1 MPTKEELK
9 ASVCREIDARRED
22 IINVAETILRNPEPG
37 FKEFKTSA
45 LVDRKFTELGIPHQ
59 TGIAITGVKGVMSG
73 GAGAGPTVGV
83 MGELDSLIIP
93 EHPFADKMTGA
104 AHVCGH
110 NCQIAMMYGAAAAIT
125 KTGVLSS
132 LAGKVAF
139 IAVPAE
145 EGIEMS
151 WRDDMRKQGKLH
163 YLGGKPEFIKVGGFD
178 DVDMVMMTHTS
189 SELGEKK
196 IASTESFNGFIAK
209 RVQFIGKAA
218 HAGSAPHRGINA
230 LNAAMI
236 ALNAINAQRETF
248 QDNDTVRVHFIMTK
262 GGDVVNA
269 VPADVRLEGRAR
281 AKNATAML
289 DAAAKIDRS
298 LKAGAMAVGAKVKI
312 TTIPGY
318 MPLVT
323 YSELWNVL
331 KPNAEAIVGA
341 EYIGATGHRTGSSD
355 IGDVSQ
361 IMPAIHPNSGGFAG
375 TGHGADYLVKDYE
388 IAVINP
394 AKIMAMTVIDL
405 LYDNAAKANE
415 VLAKQK
421 PPMTKEQYLKSLDS
435 LLKEEEFQG

>member
-1 MPTKEELK
+1 MPTREELK
-9 ASVCREIDARRED
+9 AKVCQEIDDRRDE
-22 IINVAETILRNPEPG
+22 IINIAETILRHPEPG
-37 FKEFKTSA
+37 FKEFKTAA
-45 LVDRKFTELGIPHQ
+45 LVDRKMTELGIPHE
-59 TGIAITGVKGVMSG
+59 TGIAITGVKGLVGG

-93 EHPFADKMTGA
+93 EHPFADKVTGA

-110 NCQIAMMYGAAAAIT
+110 NCQIAMMLGAAAAIV
-125 KTGVLSS
+125 KSGVLAS

-151 WRDDMRKQGKLH
+151 WRDDMRRQGKLH
-163 YLGGKPEFIKVGGFD
+163 YLGGKPEFIKVGGFEG
-178 DVDMVMMTHTS
+178 VDMIMMTHTS

-196 IASTESFNGFIAK
+196 IASTDSFNGFIAK

-218 HAGSAPHRGINA
+218 HAGSAPHRGVNA
-230 LNAAMI
+230 LNAAML
-236 ALNAINAQRETF
+236 ALNAINTQRETF
-248 QDNDTVRVHFIMTK
+248 RDDDTVRVHFILTK
-262 GGDVVNA
+262 GGDAVNA

-281 AKNATAML
+281 AKNAPAIL

-298 LKAGAMAVGAKVKI
+298 LRAGALAVGAKVKI

-318 MPLVT
+318 MPLVP
-323 YSELWNVL
+323 YPEFWNTL
-331 KPNAEAIVGA
+331 RPNAEAMVGA
-341 EYIGATGHRTGSSD
+341 ECIGATGHRTGSSD

-361 IMPAIHPNSGGFAG
+361 IMPAIHPNSGGFTG

-394 AKIMAMTVIDL
+394 TKIMAMTVIDL
-405 LYDNAAKANE
+405 LYAKAAKAKE
-415 VLAKQK
+415 VLATRK
-421 PPMTKEQYLKSLDS
+421 PPLTREQYLASLDS

>member
-9 ASVCREIDARRED
+9 ARVCREIDSRRND

-37 FKEFKTSA
+37 FREVKTA
-45 LVDRKFTELGIPHQ
+45 KLVSEKFTELGIPHQ
-59 TGIAITGVKGVMSG
+59 TGIAITGVKGVMNGGNSG
-73 GAGAGPTVGV
+73 PSVGV

-93 EHPFADKMTGA
+93 DHPFADKVTGA

-125 KTGVLSS
+125 KSGVLPS
-132 LAGKVAF
+132 LAGRVVF

-151 WRDDMRKQGKLH
+151 WRDDLRRQGKLH

-189 SELGEKK
+189 SELGDKK
-196 IASTESFNGFIAK
+196 IATVSSFNGFIAK
-209 RVQFIGKAA
+209 RVQFIGRAA
-218 HAGSAPHRGINA
+218 HAGSAPHKGINA

-236 ALNAINAQRETF
+236 ALSSINAQRETF

-262 GGDVVNA
+262 GGDAVNA

-281 AKNATAML
+281 AKYAPAIL
-289 DAAAKIDRS
+289 DASAKIDRS

-318 MPLVT
+318 MPFVT
-323 YSELWNVL
+323 YPELWNTWRS
-331 KPNAEAIVGA
+331 NAAAIVGA
-341 EYIGATGHRTGSSD
+341 ENIGDLGHRTGSSD
-355 IGDVSQ
+355 IGDLSQ
-361 IMPAIHPNSGGFAG
+361 IMPAIHPNSGGATG
-375 TGHGADYLVKDYE
+375 TGHGNDYLIKDYDM
-388 IAVINP
+388 AVINP
-394 AKIMAMTVIDL
+394 TKLMAMTVIDL
-405 LYDNAAKANE
+405 LYDNAAKAKE
-415 VLAKQK
+415 VLAKSK
-421 PPMTKEQYLKSLDS
+421 PPMTKEKYLNSLDR